1 MTIFPILAP
10 YAAFT
15 LLMLVSSPLPSL
27 LAAAAICGIVIGY
40 DVLGGRSIKLLG
52 ASSAILFT
60 SLGGYLI
67 LSRPEPFGDEAGGR
81 LRPVCDR
88 AAVAGDPLSLH
99 AAICPRGG
107 RCPNRR
113 SAGLFDRKLY
123 HHSGVDGRFSVDVDG
138 QRADDLS
145 AGPAALVGIGDCV
158 RRPQHRALF
167 YQLVSAIPAR
177 EIRRSCMVKLII
189 CVCLVYSKLL

>member
-1 MTIFPILAP
+1 MTIFLILAP

-67 LSRPEPFGDEAGGR
+67 LVDPGLSPSATK
-81 LRPVCDR
+81 L
-88 AAVAGDPLSLH
+88 AVDCGLFAIALLSL
-99 AAICPRGG
+99 AIRFPFTLQYAREAVDAQT
-107 RCPNRR
+107 
-113 SAGLFDRKLY
+113 AGLPGFLTANYVITAVWTAAFLLMLMANVLMIYLPGLPLWSGLAIAFAARNTALY
-123 HHSGVDGRFSVDVDG
+123 FTNWYPRYRRAKFAASGGV
-138 QRADDLS
+138 LS
-145 AGPAALVGIGDCV
+145 G
-158 RRPQHRALF
+158 
-167 YQLVSAIPAR
+167 S
-177 EIRRSCMVKLII
+177 
-189 CVCLVYSKLL
+189 

>member
-1 MTIFPILAP
+1 MTIFLILAP

-67 LSRPEPFGDEAGGR
+67 LVDPGLSPSATK
-81 LRPVCDR
+81 L
-88 AAVAGDPLSLH
+88 AVDCGLFAIALLSL
-99 AAICPRGG
+99 AIRFPFTLQYAREAVDAQT
-107 RCPNRR
+107 
-113 SAGLFDRKLY
+113 AGLPGFLT
-123 HHSGVDGRFSVDVDG
+123 
-138 QRADDLS
+138 

-177 EIRRSCMVKLII
+177 EIRRFRRRSVRFLKHA
-189 CVCLVYSKLL
+189 SKIQPSQPFDHIKEAER

>member
-1 MTIFPILAP
+1 MTIFLILAP

-67 LSRPEPFGDEAGGR
+67 LVDPGLSPSATK
-81 LRPVCDR
+81 L
-88 AAVAGDPLSLH
+88 AVDCGLFAIALLSL
-99 AAICPRGG
+99 AIRFPFTLQYAREAVDAQT
-107 RCPNRR
+107 
-113 SAGLFDRKLY
+113 AGLPGFLTANYIITAVWTAAFLLMLMANVLMIYLPGLPLWSGLAIAFAARNTALY
-123 HHSGVDGRFSVDVDG
+123 FTNWYPRYRRAKFAASGGV
-138 QRADDLS
+138 LS
-145 AGPAALVGIGDCV
+145 G
-158 RRPQHRALF
+158 
-167 YQLVSAIPAR
+167 S
-177 EIRRSCMVKLII
+177 
-189 CVCLVYSKLL
+189 